1 MGEVY
6 SGFMRAAAVAK
17 KKQVAEPAPEAS
29 AESRTKQLWINP
41 STLPTALAQR
51 GKKQHLEPLVAWS
64 SIKRKLP
71 KSRVLEYADIA
82 LGRNRR
88 RETDQMPEPQA
99 DVDDWES
106 ESRPRFR

>member
-6 SGFMRAAAVAK
+6 PGSMRAAAVAK
-17 KKQVAEPAPEAS
+17 KKQLEEPAPEAS
-29 AESRTKQLWINP
+29 VDSRTKQLWINP

-88 RETDQMPEPQA
+88 RETDRMPELPPDA
-99 DVDDWES
+99 NDLV
-106 ESRPRFR
+106 